1 MMKKENKWLSG
12 AIGDALSEKYREEL
26 ALCEENSQCSPRH
39 YKKMSRIL
47 GFRVG
52 NPIWWTRA
60 KKTWA
65 AAILAAAMLLTG
77 CMLSIFQM
85 DNTLSFANTYSENK
99 TAIHNFHKVEDLGG
113 ADLTMLTGTDM
124 TQHIGGSVYFDM
136 VTTSRNVTYLV
147 VSYVEESTPKAE
159 FTLYRANKDGWEA
172 VDTRS
177 VGLFTASGPEYHHL
191 IASGITLLCDNED
204 NLYVVSAY
212 EEGVQIHQ
220 YTKNGRL
227 VRTSKQK
234 VADARIIEHAPGYKD
249 GNWFSISRAIWD
261 ETTGDIAILLDA
273 SYSFIASED
282 GDESCNEICFVT
294 YTPSERAFA
303 EPLYFDMENSHW
315 TLELA
320 SDNKGG
326 YYFLRSEQLE
336 PYYPISW
343 LGTKNRGA
351 YLYHLSN
358 GVLVKGMLVTD
369 EKESVYAIRLFD
381 VDESGAIHVVYS
393 SRGAQYRP
401 DRMLYTKVENNAV
414 VDAYPIVSGNK
425 VAHPHDY
432 ISFYRVEDRIYF
444 AELADLQRILFS
456 WTSGGGQTYRLA
468 EFELPEQYDTFDVSG
483 SRLRSFVSQGNIVNF
498 ILVPAWLD
506 ENTPSVQE
514 MYFGQIICDYE
525 IP

>member
-1 MMKKENKWLSG
+1 MKKNNRFSQ
-12 AIGDALSEKYREEL
+12 AISDGLWQKYEKEL
-26 ALCEENSQCSPRH
+26 ALCEETPACSPRH
-39 YKKMSRIL
+39 DKKMSRIL

-52 NPIWWTRA
+52 NPIRWTRA

-65 AAILAAAMLLTG
+65 AAILAAALLLTG
-77 CMLSIFQM
+77 CMISIFQM
-85 DNTLSFANTYSENK
+85 DNTLSFENTYSDNK

-124 TQHIGGSVYFDM
+124 TQHIGGSIYFDM

-147 VSYVEESTPKAE
+147 VAYVDESVPKAE
-159 FTLYRANKDGWEA
+159 FALYRANKDGWET
-172 VDTRS
+172 VDS
-177 VGLFTASGPEYHHL
+177 QPLGLFTYSGPEYHHL
-191 IASGITLLCDNED
+191 IAGGVTLLCDNED

-227 VRTSKQK
+227 VKASKQK
-234 VADARIIEHAPGYKD
+234 VADARIIERTPGYKD
-249 GNWFSISRAIWD
+249 GAWFYLTRAIWD
-261 ETTGDIAILLDA
+261 EATGNIAVLLDA
-273 SYSFIASED
+273 NYPFVSAK
-282 GDESCNEICFVT
+282 GDESCNELCFVT
-294 YTPSERAFA
+294 YNPSNRTFA
-303 EPLYFDMENSHW
+303 DPLYFDMEDSYR
-315 TLELA
+315 TLELV

-326 YYFLRSEQLE
+326 YYFLRSELIE
-336 PYYPISW
+336 PYYPLSW
-343 LGTKNRGA
+343 SDTKNIGA

-358 GVLVKGMLVTD
+358 GVLVKGMLATD
-369 EKESVYAIRLFD
+369 EKERVYAIRLFD
-381 VDESGAIHVVYS
+381 VDESGAIHIVYS
-393 SRGAQYRP
+393 SRGAKYRP
-401 DRMLYTKVENNAV
+401 DRMLYTKIENNVV

-425 VAHPHDY
+425 IAHPHDY

-444 AELADLQRILFS
+444 AELADTERILFS
-456 WTSGGGQTYRLA
+456 WTSGGGQTHRLA
-468 EFELPEQYDTFDVSG
+468 EFALPEQYDTFDVSG
-483 SRLRSFVSQGNIVNF
+483 SGLRSFVSQDNIVNF